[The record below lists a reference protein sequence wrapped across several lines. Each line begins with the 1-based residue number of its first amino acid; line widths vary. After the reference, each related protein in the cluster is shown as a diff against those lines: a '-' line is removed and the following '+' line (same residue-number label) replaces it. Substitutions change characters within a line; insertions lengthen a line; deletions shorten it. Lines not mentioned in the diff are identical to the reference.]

1 MVCVCA
7 ALVAPAGAG
16 AAVKAGAAVAD
27 ASWHIGASAGQ
38 YASDGTFGVDP
49 DNGTYDPTTHS
60 IRRATS
66 YGIQSRLEV
75 RAIVVEGPAGNRFA
89 IAKTDQYI
97 PQDLLYRRAG
107 QLLKNE
113 GECGID
119 AQHLTMT
126 ATHDHSSPMYSST
139 SWGVWAFQDVFDI
152 RFYNYL
158 SRQIF
163 NAVED
168 ACDDLVPVR
177 VGAAVG
183 QFDKTHRHSF
193 GPAIADDGSPAGY
206 PFSNTDHD
214 VSVVR
219 FDDISDPEHPKP
231 LANIVNFSGHPEMLN
246 GNDLISAD
254 YIGPAQRML
263 DRATGAVTIWS
274 QGAVGTAEP
283 ERSSY
288 HSMHERL
295 EFSHREYAQ
304 AEYAAHL
311 LTDKMLDVWTGIG
324 SGDPP
329 DPDRYVPFDEQFSV
343 RFADKWYPGPF
354 SHPYPGVSNCRA
366 DRTLSG
372 EYLLPIVGLPD
383 CSTPEEGLRNVAD
396 LVGLPE
402 PPPSPIPPIDPG
414 LTTDDFEGA
423 GIPVPENYGAPGY
436 TGLEEDM
443 DVHLQGIRLGEIYL
457 PICACEQWYD
467 QSTNIETRTDKIAGN
482 EWVGLDWGAQC
493 TADGNG
499 TYEPDGTGTGTWT
512 CPNPGNTS
520 QTLPPISD
528 LKYERMRAQVNNPAN
543 GWNDIENV
551 ATAESEPVDP
561 REIKGNYTHDDGDIS
576 AGLGYDLTIPISMA
590 NDYNGYI
597 ATYREY
603 QRGDHYRKAL
613 TGWGPHS
620 SDYMATRLVYIGRQL
635 RYRPARLP
643 DDMVTE
649 QLLAPKMI
657 ADQAVNVARA
667 AALGTAGQAAVDAY
681 EAALPDEAPVEAVG
695 QPADVERFG
704 AALFTWNGG
713 SNFTDNPVVTVEREV
728 GPGEWKTFA
737 DQSGEIPV
745 TLEFPQGEEVASY
758 LSGDQAWPW
767 TAHFEAFVAPFDTGS
782 GSRATP
788 AGNYRFVVHGM
799 HRSGGAAEAY
809 DLTSDTFRVKPWS
822 GITIDDLRLD
832 DDRTVSFKVG
842 PRTTRTVT
850 GGGPEITAEIGPI
863 DYPDSYDSPTR
874 FIRDEKTAFRDPA
887 APGDPSKLEWYCFTC
902 TFRPWIDTGD
912 ATEAFVTIR
921 NGSGKVVDRVPAT
934 PDGDRWVT
942 ERRLAAG
949 HTATVDAGDVIDAYG
964 DYNGTASG
972 QLDGGPAPQAA
983 AEEPPAEEPP
993 AEEPAPDAPA
1003 TDGTG
1008 ADVSTPAPSTS
1019 CTNPIRGTA
1028 KPEVLRGTA
1037 AGDRINGGGGDDEV
1051 RGLAGD
1057 DCLTG
1062 GGGRDVIRCGR
1073 GDDVARVTSR
1083 DRVDGCERV
1092 YLSSR

>member
-1 MVCVCA
+1 MCVCA

-16 AAVKAGAAVAD
+16 ADVKAGAAVAD

-38 YASDGTFGVDP
+38 YASDGTFGVDA
-49 DNGTYDPTTHS
+49 DNGTYDPTTHA

-66 YGIQSRLEV
+66 YGIQSRLQI
-75 RAIVVEGPAGNRFA
+75 RAIVVQGPAGNRFA

-107 QLLKNE
+107 QLLKTE
-113 GECGID
+113 GDCGID

-152 RFYNYL
+152 RMYNYL
-158 SRQIF
+158 SHQIF
-163 NAVED
+163 KAVEE
-168 ACDDLVPVR
+168 ACDHLVPVR

-206 PFSNTDHD
+206 PVSNTDHD

-219 FDDISDPEHPKP
+219 FDDISDPDHPKP
-231 LANIVNFSGHPEMLN
+231 LANLVNFSGHPEMLN

-263 DRATGAVTIWS
+263 DRETGAVTIWT

-295 EFSHREYAQ
+295 EFTHREYAQ

-311 LTDKMLDVWTGIG
+311 LTDKMYDVWKGIG

-329 DPDRYVPFDEQFSV
+329 DPNRYVPFDDQFSV
-343 RFADKWYPGPF
+343 RFADNWYPGPF

-383 CSTPEEGLRNVAD
+383 CNTPEEGLRNVAD
-396 LVGLPE
+396 LVGLPD
-402 PPPSPIPPIDPG
+402 PPDSPIPPIDPG
-414 LTTDDFEGA
+414 LTTDDFEA
-423 GIPVPENYGAPGY
+423 LGIPVPENYGAPGY

-467 QSTNIETRTDKIAGN
+467 QSTNIETRTDKIAHN
-482 EWVGLDWGAQC
+482 EWVGYDWGAQC

-499 TYEPDGTGTGTWT
+499 TYEDDGTGTGTWT
-512 CPNPGNTS
+512 CPNPNNPS
-520 QTLPPISD
+520 AQDLPPISD
-528 LKYERMRAQVNNPAN
+528 LKYKRMRAQVNNPAN

-561 REIKGNYTHDDGDIS
+561 REIKGNYTQDDGDIS
-576 AGLGYDLTIPISMA
+576 AGLGYDLTIPISMG

-649 QLLAPKMI
+649 QLLLPKMA
-657 ADQAVNVARA
+657 ADQDVNVARA

-681 EAALPDEAPVEAVG
+681 EAALPDEAPVEPVD
-695 QPADVERFG
+695 QPDDVERFG
-704 AALFTWNGG
+704 AAFFTWNGG
-713 SNFTDNPVVTVEREV
+713 SNFTDNPEVTVEREV
-728 GPGEWKTFA
+728 SPGRWETFA

-745 TLEFPQGEEVASY
+745 TLEFPHGEDVASY

-788 AGNYRFVVHGM
+788 AGKYRFVVHGM
-799 HRSGGAAEAY
+799 HRSGGAAQPY
-809 DLTSDTFRVKPWS
+809 DLTSDTFKVQPWS
-822 GITIDDLRLD
+822 GITVDDLRLD
-832 DDRTVSFKVG
+832 GDRTVSFKVG
-842 PRTTRTVT
+842 PRSTRTVT
-850 GGGPEITAEIGPI
+850 GGGPDITTEMGPI
-863 DYPDSYDSPTR
+863 DYPDSYDSPAR
-874 FIRDEKTAFRDPA
+874 FIHLEHTAFRDPA
-887 APGDPSKLEWYCFTC
+887 APDDASKLEWYCFTC

-912 ATEAFVTIR
+912 AAQAFVTIR
-921 NGSGKVVDRVPAT
+921 NGSGAVIDRVPAT
-934 PDGDRWVT
+934 PDGGRWVT
-942 ERRLAAG
+942 DRKLSAG
-949 HTATVDAGDVIDAYG
+949 QTATVEAGDVTDPYG
-964 DYNGTASG
+964 EYNGAASSP
-972 QLDGGPAPQAA
+972 LSGGPGAEAPTAPAA
-983 AEEPPAEEPP
+983 PADESTTTAAGVPAVVDGDGVAPPASS
-993 AEEPAPDAPA
+993 A
-1003 TDGTG
+1003 
-1008 ADVSTPAPSTS
+1008 V
-1019 CTNPIRGTA
+1019 TNFIRGTA
-1028 KPEVLRGTA
+1028 KGELLRGTA
-1037 AGDRINGGGGDDEV
+1037 RSDRINGGGGADRVNAGGGNDCV
-1051 RGLAGD
+1051 R
-1057 DCLTG
+1057 G
-1062 GGGRDVIRCGR
+1062 GGGRDVVNCGP
-1073 GDDVARVTSR
+1073 GNDYAAVTSR
-1083 DRVDGCERV
+1083 DRTRNCERV
-1092 YLSSR
+1092 RLNSAR